1 MQLRAGGRPRPQLNT
16 QVARRPGEVAG
27 RETGLAAWTSPP
39 ASVTTM
45 TILFPP
51 LDVSGGKAHCARA
64 YTMTQRPQCRHA
76 WLSKCTSCGRHRLC
90 PPARHYGAQ
99 SITSPICTEG
109 EGLRVQPVCPA
120 LSSLLA
126 ETGFGGSVSHHKEA
140 PAGEESLQHRSPC
153 RVGSALPPGRKGEG
167 GGRADHWHQGLNG
180 TTSARG
186 GIGHPPCAG
195 SGRLALSPQRCGYV
209 SACLWSRR
217 RG

>member
-1 MQLRAGGRPRPQLNT
+1 MQLRAGGRPCPQLNT

-76 WLSKCTSCGRHRLC
+76 WLSKCTSCGQHRLC

-126 ETGFGGSVSHHKEA
+126 ERRGLGGAFPTTRRRLGVKKACSIG
-140 PAGEESLQHRSPC
+140 PRAGWALRSLQ
-153 RVGSALPPGRKGEG
+153 GGR
-167 GGRADHWHQGLNG
+167 GRADHWHQGLNG
-180 TTSARG
+180 TASARG

-209 SACLWSRR
+209 STCLWSRR